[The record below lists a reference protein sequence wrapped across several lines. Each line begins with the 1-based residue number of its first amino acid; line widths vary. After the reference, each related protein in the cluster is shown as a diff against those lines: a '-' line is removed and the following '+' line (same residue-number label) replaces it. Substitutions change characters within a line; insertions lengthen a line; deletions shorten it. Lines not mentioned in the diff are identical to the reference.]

1 MSPVLLCAPS
11 LCLFSRPLSVC
22 TYVSLVNRSLCSQAC
37 VVPCR
42 FVCFPHVSP
51 VFILR
56 SLRLF
61 ALSSCTPRV
70 LDLFHMACRFV
81 CLFFFFYVTFL
92 FFGYLFVDCLFGSWS
107 WFPALKLALLP
118 LPACLC
124 EYVLQSGPF

>member
-81 CLFFFFYVTFL
+81 CLFFFFMLLFCFL
-92 FFGYLFVDCLFGSWS
+92 DIS
-107 WFPALKLALLP
+107 LLTAF
-118 LPACLC
+118 LDLG
-124 EYVLQSGPF
+124 VGFLH